1 MTSQFNRSFK
11 EDFKYRNRRE
21 ATDEEKA
28 DDPDYSRYAEEKLNT
43 QKMATILKG
52 LNSPLKK
59 RKTVEAMRL
68 KIEAQRQRS

>member
-43 QKMATILKG
+43 
-52 LNSPLKK
+52 
-59 RKTVEAMRL
+59 
-68 KIEAQRQRS
+68 